1 MVMGAKET
9 PAFSNGLRISNT
21 AISFPLITILL
32 SFSALVVVANT
43 YTMIPINKDLSEAFH
58 VPEIKAAW
66 ASSIFSITYAAGFL
80 VFGPLSER
88 YGKKQVLVAGLSIL
102 AACTFIGGLAHS
114 FGLLLS
120 FRAVQGFFTAAFGPV
135 ALAYVFDIYPP
146 EKRATTIAMITTGF
160 LTSGIVGQV
169 ASSWITRSLGWSYV
183 FFVFAITYL
192 LSFLLVWRIL
202 PLTPVQTPDTSLLTI
217 LKQTMG
223 LLRRPDLVTCFVIT
237 FTLLLSFTGMYASLG
252 QYLVSQFGIRTEQM
266 LGIRSIG
273 ILGTLLSPLAGK
285 LIARF
290 GLKKVLTGAL
300 FIACGGLLLEWSMPT
315 LALVT
320 AASVI
325 FVAGISL
332 VNPTMINTVGILGG
346 RASGGAVVMY
356 SFILYVGASVGPMI
370 AQLAKFGVVTLILAG
385 LLSISMILSL
395 TIKIPSAY
403 E

>member
-1 MVMGAKET
+1 MVMNATET
-9 PAFSNGLRISNT
+9 LTSGKGLRISN
-21 AISFPLITILL
+21 AAFNFPLITILL
-32 SFSALVVVANT
+32 SFCALAVVSNT
-43 YTMIPINKDLSEAFH
+43 YTMIPINKDLAEAFH

-66 ASSIFSITYAAGFL
+66 ASSVFSITYAAGFL

-88 YGKKQVLVAGLSIL
+88 YGKKQVLAAGLAVL
-102 AACTFIGGLAHS
+102 AACTFICGLVHS

-135 ALAYVFDIYPP
+135 ALAYVFEIYPT

-160 LTSGIVGQV
+160 LTSGIIGQV
-169 ASSWITRSLGWSYV
+169 ASSWITRSLGWPYV

-192 LSFLLVWRIL
+192 LSFLLAWRIL
-202 PLTPVQTPDTSLLTI
+202 PLTPVQAPDTSLLTI
-217 LKQTMG
+217 LKQTLG

-252 QYLVSQFGIRTEQM
+252 QYLVSQLGLRTDQL
-266 LGIRSIG
+266 LGIRSMG

-300 FIACGGLLLEWSMPT
+300 FIACGGLLLEWSMST

-332 VNPTMINTVGILGG
+332 VNPTMINIVGILGG

-356 SFILYVGASVGPMI
+356 SFILYIGASAGPMF
-370 AQLAKFGVVTLILAG
+370 AQLAKFGTVILILAG
-385 LLSISMILSL
+385 LLSVSMILSL
-395 TIKIPSAY
+395 SIKIPSAY
-403 E
+403 K

>member
-1 MVMGAKET
+1 MVMNATET
-9 PAFSNGLRISNT
+9 LTSGKGLRISN
-21 AISFPLITILL
+21 AAFNFPLITILL
-32 SFSALVVVANT
+32 SFCALAVVSNT
-43 YTMIPINKDLSEAFH
+43 YTMIPINKDLAEAFH

-66 ASSIFSITYAAGFL
+66 ASSVFSITYAAGFL

-88 YGKKQVLVAGLSIL
+88 YGKKQVLAAGLAVL
-102 AACTFIGGLAHS
+102 AACTFICGLVHS

-135 ALAYVFDIYPP
+135 ALAYVFEIYPT

-160 LTSGIVGQV
+160 LTSGIIGQV
-169 ASSWITRSLGWSYV
+169 ASSWITRSLGWPYV

-192 LSFLLVWRIL
+192 LSFLLAWRIL
-202 PLTPVQTPDTSLLTI
+202 PLTPVQAPDTSLLTI
-217 LKQTMG
+217 LKQTLG

-252 QYLVSQFGIRTEQM
+252 QYLVSQFGLRADQL
-266 LGIRSIG
+266 LGIRSVG

-300 FIACGGLLLEWSMPT
+300 FIACGGLLLEWSMST

-332 VNPTMINTVGILGG
+332 VNPTMINIVGILGG

-356 SFILYVGASVGPMI
+356 SFILYIGASAGPMF
-370 AQLAKFGVVTLILAG
+370 AQLAKFGTVILILAG
-385 LLSISMILSL
+385 LLSVSMILSL
-395 TIKIPSAY
+395 SIKIPSAY
-403 E
+403 K

>member
-1 MVMGAKET
+1 MVMNATET
-9 PAFSNGLRISNT
+9 LTSGKGLRISN
-21 AISFPLITILL
+21 AAFNFPLITILL
-32 SFSALVVVANT
+32 SFCALAVVSNT

-66 ASSIFSITYAAGFL
+66 ASSVFSITYAAGFL

-88 YGKKQVLVAGLSIL
+88 YGKKQVLAAGLAVL
-102 AACTFIGGLAHS
+102 AACTFICGLVHS

-135 ALAYVFDIYPP
+135 ALAYVFEIYPT

-160 LTSGIVGQV
+160 LTSGIIGQV
-169 ASSWITRSLGWSYV
+169 ASSWITRSLGWPYV

-192 LSFLLVWRIL
+192 LSFLLAWRIL
-202 PLTPVQTPDTSLLTI
+202 PLTPVQAPDTSLLTI
-217 LKQTMG
+217 LKQTLG

-252 QYLVSQFGIRTEQM
+252 QYLVSQFGLRADQL
-266 LGIRSIG
+266 LGIRSVG

-300 FIACGGLLLEWSMPT
+300 FIACGGLLLEWSMST

-332 VNPTMINTVGILGG
+332 VNPTMINIVGILGG

-356 SFILYVGASVGPMI
+356 SFILYIGASAGPMF
-370 AQLAKFGVVTLILAG
+370 AQLAKFGTVILILAG
-385 LLSISMILSL
+385 LLSVSMILSL
-395 TIKIPSAY
+395 SIKIPSAY
-403 E
+403 K